1 MVKRSKR
8 PIKQLLPI
16 KNKFNSTTRA
26 KELNENVQNEKQTTN
41 LNEHDLDAL
50 FDEAAET
57 FEDPNRNKDVITEED
72 DIEAIETPIYKRPEP
87 PSDFEKC
94 DFDED
99 TYRCVY
105 CNVNCTYFR
114 IDRHLKT
121 KRHQVL
127 KQAHEEA
134 AKNSIPKNDMPQYP
148 INCPNDG
155 CYTTSSLGKKY
166 VFCIDCKRNLINLKR
181 VLWPH
186 LSSLTHLNA
195 KTGGLLKNFFG
206 NKILR
211 KGVEKLRPQILS
223 AKLKNLRTKLK
234 QKISFKLE
242 AISSNK
248 TSKYFFTAKDS
259 NFLLKS
265 ANKHRLSTSL
275 LKRKK
280 SVGLVVKV
288 AEDSSSSSSDE
299 SDEDMPSTPFTKED
313 VSFTRYLE
321 LKKTFKDLCYC
332 IYCKQHF
339 RRVRRKRHLSLQKH
353 ALMKQNFKEAE
364 KNKNKSTE
372 IEENETFGPTNSFV
386 KSDKGKKF
394 AFCIYCKADYST
406 KRKSNLID
414 HVKTTKH
421 LFALAAVKGYFFEIF
436 FFFWEIGLVRVQSFP
451 FLAFPRFLFYFS

>member
-195 KTGGLLKNFFG
+195 KTG
-206 NKILR
+206 
-211 KGVEKLRPQILS
+211 
-223 AKLKNLRTKLK
+223 
-234 QKISFKLE
+234 
-242 AISSNK
+242 
-248 TSKYFFTAKDS
+248 AKDS

-421 LFALAAVKGYFFEIF
+421 LFALAAVKGETTQQINDKNNEEIMDENEANNI
-436 FFFWEIGLVRVQSFP
+436 EIEDLSDSSSGIIGRDDESDSSISLDESEGVAAK
-451 FLAFPRFLFYFS
+451 LAAYLSQKRRRRNRM